1 MSECEHRYEHL
12 DTSRWHDS
20 GSGSG
25 YQIQWV
31 RTDRFFCIRCL
42 DIREVRKEEWS
53 REKPDW
59 YK

>member
-1 MSECEHRYEHL
+1 MPECKHQYEHL
-12 DTSRWHDS
+12 ETSRWHDS
-20 GSGSG
+20 SGG

-31 RTDRFFCIRCL
+31 LIQRFFCTRCL
-42 DIREVRKEEWS
+42 DIREVRREEWS

>member
-1 MSECEHRYEHL
+1 VSECEHRYEHL

-20 GSGSG
+20 GGAV

-31 RTDRFFCIRCL
+31 RTDRFFCTRCL